1 MSKRAEPIE
10 AVILAGGR
18 GTRLRPYTTAI
29 PKPLVPVGDHPIL
42 SIVLKQLKAAGVTK
56 VTLTISHFAEI
67 IMAVFGDGR
76 KHGLEIAY
84 SIEDKPLGTVA
95 PLKLLND
102 LPERF
107 IVMNGDLLTD
117 IDYRAVYQSHL
128 EAGCEL
134 TVATFKRD
142 AKIDLGVIEV
152 DSKTLRATGFRE
164 KPTYHFNV
172 STGVYVYNRSLLERV
187 PSGKIYGL
195 DNLVLDML
203 KDEIPIN
210 TYPHPGYWLDIGRPD
225 DYEKANQDV
234 EKLFPEGA
242 I

>member
-1 MSKRAEPIE
+1 ME

-42 SIVLKQLKAAGVTK
+42 AIVLRQLKKAGVTK
-56 VTLTISHFAEI
+56 VTLTVSHFAEI

-76 KHGLEIAY
+76 KYGLEIAY
-84 SIEDKPLGTVA
+84 SLEDKPLGTVA
-95 PLKLLND
+95 PLKLVKD

-117 IDYRAVYQSHL
+117 IDYRAVYESHVK
-128 EAGCEL
+128 EGCDL
-134 TVATFKRD
+134 TVTTFRRD

-152 DSKTLRATGFRE
+152 DEKTLRAVGFRE

-172 STGVYVYNRSLLERV
+172 STGVYVYNRALLERV
-187 PSGKIYGL
+187 PDDKPYGL

-203 KDEIPIN
+203 KDKIPIN
-210 TYPHPGYWLDIGRPD
+210 TYPHSGYWLDIGRPD
-225 DYEKANQDV
+225 DYEKANQDA